1 MVTVN
6 RPLVIFELANNHF
19 GSLEHGRKI
28 IQEYSVFLEI
38 KVFAFAIKFQYRD
51 LKTLVHETHMTNS
64 DNHYVKRFQDTQL
77 DAGTFLE
84 LKNFAQ
90 SLGFVT
96 ICTPFDE
103 PSVRKILEHNFDY
116 LKIASACLTDWP
128 LIEEITKHKIPIIA
142 STAGSSILDL
152 RRSVT
157 FLAKRAVDLTLMHCV
172 AKYPTLDSELQL
184 DRIDYLRK
192 SFPDVRIG
200 YSSHEN
206 PNNFT
211 AVGIAYA
218 KGARV
223 FEKHVGLESDN
234 FKNNAYSCTPNQI
247 SSWLD
252 SLLNAVRMCD
262 FELEKID
269 QDEQSSLN
277 SLRRGVFSRSD
288 INPGEVLSLEHVKFA
303 IPPKDG
309 QLLANDWSKQ
319 IQWKLGFELK
329 LGDPIM
335 KQSLEKIDG
344 QQRIE
349 SIAFNAKNMCEFA
362 SVKLPKRTDFEISH
376 HYGLDRFEEFGMVM
390 TTIIN
395 RDYCKK
401 ILVLFPG
408 QSNPEH
414 YHKIKEETF
423 FCLYGS
429 AEVTVEGET
438 TVLKPGN
445 ILTIPVLKKHK
456 IISADGVILEE
467 LSTTSA
473 PSDSYYTDVSITNNL
488 KRKSSLTLWG

>member
-77 DAGTFLE
+77 DPDTFLE

-128 LIEEITKHKIPIIA
+128 LIEEIAKHKIPIIA

-192 SFPDVRIG
+192 SFPDIRIG

-262 FELEKID
+262 FDLEKID

-362 SVKLPKRTDFEISH
+362 SVKLTNRTDFEISH

-456 IISADGVILEE
+456 IMSAVGVILEE
-467 LSTTSA
+467 LSTTSE

-488 KRKSSLTLWG
+488 NRKSSLTLWG

>member
-1 MVTVN
+1 MVTTN

-38 KVFAFAIKFQYRD
+38 KDFDFAIKFQYRD

-64 DNHYVKRFQDTQL
+64 DNNYVKRFQDTQL
-77 DAGTFLE
+77 DADAFIE

-103 PSVRKILEHNFDY
+103 PSVRKIIEHNFDF

-128 LIEEITKHKIPIIA
+128 LLEEIIKHKIPIIA
-142 STAGSSILDL
+142 STAGSNILDL

-172 AKYPTLDSELQL
+172 AKYPTLDSDLQL
-184 DRIDYLRK
+184 DRIDFLKK
-192 SFPDVRIG
+192 SFSDLRIG

-234 FKNNAYSCTPNQI
+234 FKNNAYSCTPHQI

-252 SLLNAVRMCD
+252 SLLNAVRMCNFD
-262 FELEKID
+262 LEKID
-269 QDEQSSLN
+269 QNEQSSLN
-277 SLRRGVFSRSD
+277 SLRRGVFARSD
-288 INPGEVLSLEHVKFA
+288 INSGEVLSLDHVKFA

-319 IQWKLGFELK
+319 IQWTLGFELK
-329 LGDPIM
+329 QGDPIM
-335 KQSLEKIDG
+335 KQGLEKIDS

-349 SIAFNAKNMCEFA
+349 SIAFNAKNICEFA
-362 SVKLPKRTDFEISH
+362 SVKLTKRTDFEISH

-408 QSNPEH
+408 QTSPEH
-414 YHKIKEETF
+414 YHKIKDETF

-429 AEVTVEGET
+429 AEITVDGKLI
-438 TVLKPGN
+438 VLKPGN

-456 IISADGVILEE
+456 IMSADGVILEE
-467 LSTTSA
+467 LSTTSE
-473 PSDSYYTDVSITNNL
+473 PSDSYYTDVSITNNPN
-488 KRKSSLTLWG
+488 RKSSLTLWG

>member
-1 MVTVN
+1 
-6 RPLVIFELANNHF
+6 
-19 GSLEHGRKI
+19 
-28 IQEYSVFLEI
+28 
-38 KVFAFAIKFQYRD
+38 
-51 LKTLVHETHMTNS
+51 
-64 DNHYVKRFQDTQL
+64 
-77 DAGTFLE
+77 
-84 LKNFAQ
+84 
-90 SLGFVT
+90 
-96 ICTPFDE
+96 
-103 PSVRKILEHNFDY
+103 

-128 LIEEITKHKIPIIA
+128 LIEEIAKHKIPIIA

-192 SFPDVRIG
+192 SFPDIRIG

-234 FKNNAYSCTPNQI
+234 FKNNAYSCSPNQI

-262 FELEKID
+262 FDFEKID

-329 LGDPIM
+329 LGD
-335 KQSLEKIDG
+335 G

-362 SVKLPKRTDFEISH
+362 SVKLTKRTDFEISH

-456 IISADGVILEE
+456 IMSADGVILEE